1 MVIIR
6 NKQMDELGKA
16 EARKFQDKMVAHLK
30 EFFPD
35 TCEELGEPRVRESIS
50 HGVERAESYGL
61 VDEQDVCT
69 YIDVMYVFGPDFDRA
84 PECPWAS
91 RILKDESIDDPGD
104 RAEMLHEEALAQVAA
119 LEGRTH
125 EEG

>member
-1 MVIIR
+1 
-6 NKQMDELGKA
+6 MDKLGKA
-16 EARKFQDKMVAHLK
+16 EAGKFQDKMVAHLK
-30 EFFPD
+30 EFFPEA
-35 TCEELGEPRVRESIS
+35 CEELGEPQVRESIS

-84 PECPWAS
+84 PECSWAS

>member
-6 NKQMDELGKA
+6 NEQMDKLGKD
-16 EARKFQDKMVAHLK
+16 EARKFEDKMVAHLK

-35 TCEELGEPRVRESIS
+35 TCEELGEPGVRKSIR

-69 YIDVMYVFGPDFDRA
+69 YIDVMYVFGQDFDRD

-91 RILKDESIDDPGD
+91 RILNDKSIDDPGD
-104 RAEMLHEEALAQVAA
+104 RADMLHEEALTQVAA
-119 LEGRTH
+119 LEGRAH

>member
-6 NKQMDELGKA
+6 NEQMGELGKD
-16 EARKFQDKMVAHLK
+16 EAGKFEDKMVTHLK

-35 TCEELGEPRVRESIS
+35 TCEELGEPQVRESIS
-50 HGVERAESYGL
+50 HGVDRAESYGL

-69 YIDVMYVFGPDFDRA
+69 YIDVMYVFGPDFDRD

-91 RILKDESIDDPGD
+91 RILNDKSIDDPGD
-104 RAEMLHEEALAQVAA
+104 RADTLHEEALAQVTA
-119 LEGRTH
+119 LEGQAH